1 MEDTNS
7 RKVVLRLGFEISIDE
22 VIEILEKDMSEILES
37 VQKVKDR
44 EVRFYV
50 QRNWWVKSFYDGES
64 AEFIYML
71 NGFEL

>member
-7 RKVVLRLGFEISIDE
+7 SKDVLRRGFEISVDE
-22 VIEILEKDMSEILES
+22 VVEILEDMSEILES
-37 VQKVKDR
+37 VQKVKGN

-50 QRNWWVKSFYDGES
+50 QRNWWVKSFHDGEL
-64 AEFIYML
+64 AGFIYMP